1 MHAFREAFRV
11 RDSAKPIDKQN
22 EAGERII
29 AGRRTTPR
37 SAVGESALRLQLGED
52 LSSLLNTI
60 DLAAIEDL
68 SDFDHVDNS
77 ILNFGVPDLGGIAAS
92 TEAGAS
98 IARQLRDKF
107 ELHECRL
114 VSGTVNVQ
122 CEPLSDD
129 ASGLLKLHISA
140 EMRSTPADVPVEFV
154 AEVDTESGK
163 IRVSKM

>member
-22 EAGERII
+22 EAGERVI

-37 SAVGESALRLQLGED
+37 SAVAESALRQQLGED

-60 DLAAIEDL
+60 EFGAIEDL
-68 SDFDHVDNS
+68 TDFEHVDSS
-77 ILNFGVPDLGGIAAS
+77 ILNFGIPDLGGIAAS
-92 TEAGAS
+92 TEAGVQL
-98 IARQLRDKF
+98 ARRLRDKF

-114 VSGTVNVQ
+114 VAGTVNVQ
-122 CEPLSDD
+122 CEQLGDD
-129 ASGLLKLHISA
+129 ASGLLKLHISG

-163 IRVSKM
+163 VKVSKM